1 MLPWTFRAEGRESW
15 SSSSK
20 PFFVAAMSSS
30 SRTFGS
36 QPPGRLIVEG
46 PTRFAGGDTGAT
58 TISPEA
64 RVLTPRFDDPRRTAT
79 FSGSADVWGSNATQ
93 R

>member
-1 MLPWTFRAEGRESW
+1 MVLVVKAVFCSGDVLIVKAV
-15 SSSSK
+15 
-20 PFFVAAMSSS
+20 FVAAMSSS
-30 SRTFGS
+30 SRTFGAS
-36 QPPGRLIVEG
+36 RQGVSSLRG
-46 PTRFAGGDTGAT
+46 PRFAGGDTGAT